1 MTEFLLW
8 LALRHSDGSNK
19 IYIEK
24 FVEIFKEDYSI
35 DACPNEDKVKFNVEL
50 PND

>member
-24 FVEIFKEDYSI
+24 FVEILKEDYSI
-35 DACPNEDKVKFNVEL
+35 DACPNEDKVKFNVDL